1 MAIKQDVSRGTVSM
15 NMISMVD
22 ESVNLILTNKE
33 EMEKARSVSTP
44 MLVTP
49 LMKLAERERFQ
60 LTV

>member
-22 ESVNLILTNKE
+22 ESVNLILTKE

-49 LMKLAERERFQ
+49 LMKLAERERFS
-60 LTV
+60 